1 MTATSGLPDKRDV
14 ARALLLKGT
23 VFVHLDPRS
32 EQVRVPSWLKRQPQL
47 VLQVGLDM
55 PVPIPDLRV
64 DDSGVFG
71 TLSFNRTSFTCSV
84 PWDAIFAVVGDDG
97 RGMVWPGSMP
107 QEIAAEVERESK
119 RGRLPLPAEPA
130 EAAEQVASAEQ
141 DALDGIDVEQLKP
154 TQRSVR
160 PTKRKQTPATA
171 TAAAPRL
178 KRAAPRAPG
187 RLELI
192 SGMGGGSSA
201 AKPRTLPPYLRVI
214 K

>member
-1 MTATSGLPDKRDV
+1 MTATTGLPDKRDV

-32 EQVRVPSWLKRQPQL
+32 EDVRVPSWLKRQPQL

-64 DDSGVFG
+64 DDGGVFG
-71 TLSFNRTSFTCSV
+71 TLSFNRTAFTCSV

-119 RGRLPLPAEPA
+119 RGRLPLPTGTVTGPRRDPQSAARPA
-130 EAAEQVASAEQ
+130 ASV
-141 DALDGIDVEQLKP
+141 DVEQLKP
-154 TQRSVR
+154 TQRSAR
-160 PTKRKQTPATA
+160 P
-171 TAAAPRL
+171 
-178 KRAAPRAPG
+178 
-187 RLELI
+187 
-192 SGMGGGSSA
+192 
-201 AKPRTLPPYLRVI
+201 
-214 K
+214 

>member
-1 MTATSGLPDKRDV
+1 MTATTGLPDKRDV

-32 EQVRVPSWLKRQPQL
+32 DDVRVPSWLKRQPQL

-64 DDSGVFG
+64 DDGGVFG
-71 TLSFNRTSFTCSV
+71 TLSFNRTAFTCSV

-119 RGRLPLPAEPA
+119 RGRLPLPGSAAPGPRRDPESASRPA
-130 EAAEQVASAEQ
+130 ASLE
-141 DALDGIDVEQLKP
+141 VEQLKP
-154 TQRSVR
+154 TQRSARPVKRKPVAAPASVPRAKRPAR
-160 PTKRKQTPATA
+160 PTPA
-171 TAAAPRL
+171 
-178 KRAAPRAPG
+178 

-192 SGMGGGSSA
+192 SGTGGGTSSS
-201 AKPRTLPPYLRVI
+201 KPRVLPPYLRVV

>member
-32 EQVRVPSWLKRQPQL
+32 EDVRVPNWLKRQPQL

-64 DDSGVFG
+64 DDGGVFG

-119 RGRLPLPAEPA
+119 RGRLPLPTGNTPSRREP
-130 EAAEQVASAEQ
+130 EALPRPVASA
-141 DALDGIDVEQLKP
+141 DVEQLKP
-154 TQRSVR
+154 NPPRAVRSV
-160 PTKRKQTPATA
+160 KRKPVAVPAPA
-171 TAAAPRL
+171 RPA
-178 KRAAPRAPG
+178 KRPARAPG

-192 SGMGGGSSA
+192 SGMGGGNSGS
-201 AKPRTLPPYLRVI
+201 KPRVLPPYLRVI